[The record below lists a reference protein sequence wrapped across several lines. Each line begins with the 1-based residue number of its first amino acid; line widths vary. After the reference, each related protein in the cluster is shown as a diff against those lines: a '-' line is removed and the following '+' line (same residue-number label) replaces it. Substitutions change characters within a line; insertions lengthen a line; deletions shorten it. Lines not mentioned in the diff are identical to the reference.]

1 MSIRMV
7 AAVLATATFLV
18 LGPAVA
24 QAADVPDQAL
34 AVDVMTAEGESG
46 VDAIVR
52 HRLAA
57 LVDSQ
62 STVEIAEAVE
72 SGGGAVLMD
81 ENGEVIA
88 ALDEAGLPARARA
101 ISWLSPGC
109 AVGSACVTAGSM
121 NLGFTGTGVKSHTM
135 SSVTKFYAGDKT
147 TVLWKGANYWAGAP
161 GKTVY
166 LTKATSMDS
175 ISRS

>member
-1 MSIRMV
+1 
-7 AAVLATATFLV
+7 
-18 LGPAVA
+18 
-24 QAADVPDQAL
+24 
-34 AVDVMTAEGESG
+34 MTAEGESG

-121 NLGFTGTGVKSHTM
+121 NLGFTGTGGVKSHTM

-147 TVLWKGANYWAGAP
+147 TVLWKGANYWAGGAP
-161 GKTVY
+161 GGKTVY